1 MRGQQ
6 WGYRQYAAQ
15 LNNDLCR
22 RKERE
27 ALFETY
33 KRERMN
39 EIDKRA
45 ETERIRVNCERQVSS
60 VS

>member
-1 MRGQQ
+1 
-6 WGYRQYAAQ
+6 
-15 LNNDLCR
+15 LNNELCG
-22 RKERE
+22 RKERA
-27 ALFETY
+27 ALLETQNM
-33 KRERMN
+33 ERME

>member
-1 MRGQQ
+1 MSFCG
-6 WGYRQYAAQ
+6 
-15 LNNDLCR
+15 

-27 ALFETY
+27 VLLETQ
-33 KRERMN
+33 KIGRME